1 MSNSLYLDLSW
12 LPRAPADF
20 SAKCKQIG
28 TMDQG
33 ACNALRLLASSALSE
48 NQLNRLAGL
57 ISSLIA
63 KGRDVKPLIPFR
75 LGILSNATTD
85 FLVPPLIATAAR
97 HGFALTCVETPFGQ
111 MLQSSLDPKS
121 ALYQDRLDAVLL
133 AIDFRG
139 LPLNAALGDA
149 EIAEAACKNAL
160 AQIDAI
166 RDAVHNHAKVP
177 CILQTLARPVESIFG
192 NLDLGLPG
200 TERQLIDA
208 FNRGLT
214 RSTAGTQDI
223 LLDLAGLAETVGLAA
238 WHDPGLW
245 NLGKIPFANEML
257 PLYADV
263 VCRLIA
269 ALRGKSRRCLV
280 LDLDNTL
287 WGGIIGDDGLEGI
300 ALAQGD
306 AVGEAYLSVQRTAL
320 TLRGRGIVL
329 AVSSKNQDSTA
340 RLPFQQHAEMLL
352 KESHIAVFQANW
364 NDKATN
370 IKAIAQELSLG
381 LESIVFL
388 DDNPVERG
396 LVREILPE
404 VAIPELPDDPALYAR
419 TLLAS
424 GYFEAIAF
432 SAEDRQR
439 AEFYQ
444 DNARRLTLQQQ
455 AGDINSYLRSLEM
468 VITFAP
474 FDAVGRT
481 RIAQLISKSNQF
493 NLTSRRY
500 SELEV
505 GELESDPEI
514 WTLQVRL
521 RDTFGDNGMISVVI
535 CRQRESVLE
544 VDTWLMSCR
553 VLGRGVEQAV
563 LNEIVEHARRA
574 GATKICGRYLPTA
587 RNEMVKRHYASLGF
601 VQVGGV
607 DGGDTEW
614 NLNVAEHRAA
624 TVAMEVERT
633 GTLTTVIEG

>member
-20 SAKCKQIG
+20 SARCKQIG
-28 TMDQG
+28 TLDQG
-33 ACNALRLLASSALSE
+33 TGHALRLLASSALTE

-57 ISSLIA
+57 ISSLIS
-63 KGRDVKPLIPFR
+63 KGHDLKPLIPFK

-121 ALYQDRLDAVLL
+121 ALYRHKLDAVLL

-139 LPLNAALGDA
+139 LPLNAVLGDS
-149 EIAEAACKNAL
+149 EIAETACANAL

-166 RDAVHNHAKVP
+166 REAVHTNAKVP
-177 CILQTLARPVESIFG
+177 CILQTLARPVEMIFG

-208 FNRGLT
+208 FNRGLAQ
-214 RSTAGTQDI
+214 STAGTQDI
-223 LLDLAGLAETVGLAA
+223 LLDLAGLAETAGLAA

-257 PLYADV
+257 PLYSDV

-381 LESIVFL
+381 LESMVFL
-388 DDNPVERG
+388 DDNPAERG
-396 LVREILPE
+396 LVREMLPE

-444 DNARRLTLQQQ
+444 DNARRLTLQHQ

-493 NLTSRRY
+493 NLTTRRY

-505 GELESDPEI
+505 GALESDAEF

-521 RDTFGDNGMISVVI
+521 RDTFGDNGMICAVI
-535 CRQRESVLE
+535 CKRIANTWEI
-544 VDTWLMSCR
+544 DTWLMSCR
-553 VLGRGVEQAV
+553 VLGRGVEQSV
-563 LNEIVEHARRA
+563 LNEIASHAREENVA
-574 GATKICGRYLPTA
+574 ALIGRYLPTA
-587 RNEMVKRHYASLGF
+587 RNEMVKDHFQKLGF
-601 VQVGGV
+601 EQTQTEP
-607 DGGDTEW
+607 DGGTTWRLDLDGFSAVE
-614 NLNVAEHRAA
+614 LPIKVESFGRVVGVA
-624 TVAMEVERT
+624 
-633 GTLTTVIEG
+633 